1 MAALNIPLISWCVI
15 VAAMTV
21 LISVRLFK
29 NEQRHMQPRRQGNL
43 IKAGNE
49 QTDIF
54 VHGDILHERNKR

>member
-1 MAALNIPLISWCVI
+1 MAALNIPLITWCVI

-43 IKAGNE
+43 INVESQRKG
-49 QTDIF
+49 IF
-54 VHGDILHERNKR
+54 VSAGSLPKNNKR